1 MNVGSTHPNNIASPY
16 NVAFIAMHLSCFA
29 VFWTGVSSGALLLGL
44 ALYWIRIFAIGAGYH
59 RYFAH
64 RAFRTSRIF
73 QFGLAFLSQTAAQRS
88 VLWWAAK
95 HRQHHMHSDTDS
107 DVHSP
112 IARSFLYA
120 HVGWIFAARN
130 NTFDHRLISD
140 LTQYKEL
147 LWLDRHSYAPLAAL
161 ALVTW
166 LIAGWSGLVIGFC
179 WSTVAV
185 WHVTFSVNSLSHLV
199 GRQQY
204 ITGDQSR
211 NNWVIALLTM
221 GEGWHNNHHAYQASV
236 RQGFRWWEFD
246 PTFHMLRALSWLG
259 LVWDLHMPPRAVVRG
274 ERRLGRRVIQKLGC
288 QLAASFPIE
297 VAVRKASEVLA
308 RAPDCAGLKARI
320 LAAEMQPEAFWATID
335 LPQML
340 TLDEVHRYVRAKLS
354 QTPSLNEIALSTR
367 LKLLELVYLRLIEA
381 AEPSSAA
388 NGGCPGAAFGSLS

>member
-1 MNVGSTHPNNIASPY
+1 MNAGSTHPNNIASPY
-16 NVAFIAMHLSCFA
+16 NVAFIAMHLACFA

-73 QFGLAFLSQTAAQRS
+73 QFGLAFVSQTAAQRS

-95 HRQHHMHSDTDS
+95 HRQHHVHSDTDF

-112 IARSFLYA
+112 VVRSFLYA

-130 NTFDHRLISD
+130 NAIDYRLIGD
-140 LTQYKEL
+140 LTRYREL
-147 LWLDRHSYAPLAAL
+147 LWLDRHSYVPLAAL

-179 WSTVAV
+179 FSTVAV

-199 GRQQY
+199 GRQRY

-211 NNWVIALLTM
+211 NNWVIAVLTM

-246 PTFHMLRALSWLG
+246 PTFYMLRVLSWLG
-259 LVWDLHMPPRAVVRG
+259 LVWDLHVPPKAVVRA
-274 ERRLGRRVIQKLGC
+274 EHRLGRRVIDKVGC
-288 QLAASFPIE
+288 QLAASFPID
-297 VAVRKASEVLA
+297 VAVHQASEALA

-320 LAAEMQPEAFWATID
+320 LSAEMPSEVFWAKID
-335 LPQML
+335 LPRML
-340 TLDEVHRYVRAKLS
+340 TLEEVHRYARAKLA
-354 QTPSLNEIALSTR
+354 QTPSLNEIVLATR
-367 LKLLELVYLRLIEA
+367 QKLLELVYLRLIEG
-381 AEPSSAA
+381 AES
-388 NGGCPGAAFGSLS
+388 SLSNSHVRP